1 MYTYS
6 KPFVVHLIKYPQPIQ
21 EIATEYSDS
30 WDPVR
35 FQSSISVPSMRKS
48 NHPYRPHQRQP
59 MLPKGLALVATLSLM
74 MLVVIVAVGLLSL
87 ASVSLRASG
96 EQDAINTARANARMA
111 MILALG
117 ELQKNAGPDQR
128 ITMSAGL
135 TTKTQSSN
143 VSWTGTVNVDKS
155 GSAARNPKDLPV
167 TWLVSGDKPDPATE
181 LTDANSPKLASITDK
196 AGTKSDIRAAY
207 QNVSVGKRKGRF
219 AWWIGDEGVKAR
231 IDMARPEGAQ
241 PPARERLARAQ
252 SPMEYGIMRIDENW
266 TELAPG
272 GNISKL
278 SLVTTPTAA
287 LAANRHTIPSEYFND
302 VTTGGSGLPVNVVD
316 GGMKADLSLIFDRG
330 QRSKKYSTRY
340 FGVNVPTQKA
350 HNGANIDQFGAPS
363 DPKKFFLSDTLSK
376 NGSVPVGPNWGNLWN
391 YATLWQNVSGQQMPL
406 TGLYPTPWSDLRQRN
421 WLPYTNHNAGPYQN
435 DLQHTNSPVAPVIAT
450 LQMGFRLKSQPV
462 KAATAN
468 QPALYKAQ
476 VEIKPLLGIWNP
488 YNVTIQATPYRFDWA
503 LYPFF
508 RFNYARPDG
517 TDARLTRLWLR
528 REWGAGAGDM
538 PTAEK
543 QDGGRYFSM
552 ETPAVDLNPGEFR
565 LFSVTKQV
573 SLTSQS
579 IQKLEPAWSE
589 KGAFV
594 VDLTYKTK
602 NANNEIVYATRE
614 VPAGYLAWFG
624 DIVLQDTYAKSSNPD
639 DDFNSEFPGFD
650 HEKNASTWFTFKAGG
665 NVLFRTTD
673 LWNAHP
679 DASTIVPE
687 PVVSGWKG
695 GAATNTTKEKHP
707 IEKIAGDDYVPHI
720 ATWSVFT
727 RTTTQMMNR
736 AANQRLRGW
745 ADTNPRAAV
754 SQPAWDGS
762 TADKSGRKGWH
773 FTSNL
778 MGGAHDPAPR
788 GSIGDGGNDSP
799 NRGLIGEGGRAE
811 PEPQI
816 WDIARYSGYGGASNT
831 PTGQPNVVVYDVPR
845 GPLVSL
851 GQFQHAQLSRYNFE
865 PGFVVG
871 NSYAN
876 PRIPL
881 NGIVSSDFNGTTGLN
896 IADTSHEVNRRL
908 WDRFFFSSLAADYV
922 SVSSNTL
929 DKAFDF
935 KAVSSGSKPLPNP
948 RMQFVALPG
957 DTSFDNILTGV
968 GAADR
973 GPEMMAA
980 RIRIKGAFNV
990 NSTSKNAWKALLST
1004 MGASQLP
1011 VVSESGGRWSKLS
1024 WNDPKGIRFNRFGHV
1039 LADKPYEAGNSGDG
1053 PEFWR
1058 GWRNL
1063 SEQELDDLA
1072 TEIVKEVKER
1082 GPFRSLAE
1090 FVNRN
1095 PGGNKA
1101 QQTKGCLQAALDR
1114 TVNAKLPTDVGFPAA
1129 NPTGDHFSKAVANE
1143 NQAVGSASYLM
1154 QGDVLQALAPVLQ
1167 VRSDYFRI
1175 RTCGEALDASGKVT
1189 ARVRCEAFVQ
1199 RVAEFVDAAD
1209 PVHSTADEIKA
1220 KPNQLFGRKFRIV
1233 SFRWLSDSDI

>member
-1 MYTYS
+1 MKHIET
-6 KPFVVHLIKYPQPIQ
+6 H
-21 EIATEYSDS
+21 
-30 WDPVR
+30 
-35 FQSSISVPSMRKS
+35 PSCS
-48 NHPYRPHQRQP
+48 TPTAPPPN
-59 MLPKGLALVATLSLM
+59 GFALVVTLSLM
-74 MLVVIVAVGLLSL
+74 MLLVIVAVGLLSL
-87 ASVSLRASG
+87 GSIALRTSG
-96 EQDAINTARANARMA
+96 SQDAINTARANARMA
-111 MILALG
+111 MVIALG
-117 ELQKNAGPDQR
+117 ELQKNTGPDQR
-128 ITMSAGL
+128 ITMTAALAG
-135 TTKTQSSN
+135 TDN
-143 VSWTGTVNVDKS
+143 VPNNAWTGTITVDES
-155 GSAARNPKDLPV
+155 APAGGSAKDLPV
-167 TWLVSGDKPDPATE
+167 TWLVSGQKPDPSKQ
-181 LTDANSPKLASITDK
+181 LTDKDSSKLASIKDK
-196 AGTKSDIRAAY
+196 SGVETEIRAAY
-207 QNVSVGKRKGRF
+207 QNITVGRNKGRF
-219 AWWIGDEGVKAR
+219 AWWAGDEGVKAR
-231 IDMARPEGAQ
+231 VDMARPEGAA

-252 SPMEYGIMRIDENW
+252 SPMESGISRMDEDW
-266 TELAPG
+266 KEFSPG
-272 GNISKL
+272 GSVRKQNLITL
-278 SLVTTPTAA
+278 NTTA
-287 LAANRHTIPSEYFND
+287 LAANRLTIPSEYFND
-302 VTTGGSGLPVNVVD
+302 ITTGGSGLPVNIVD
-316 GGMKADLSLIFDRG
+316 GGMKADLSLIFDRS
-330 QRSKKYSTRY
+330 QRGKKYSMQY
-340 FGVNVPTQKA
+340 FGVSAPTQKA
-350 HNGANIDQFGAPS
+350 HNGATVDQFGTPS
-363 DPKKFFLSDTLSK
+363 DARKFFLSDTLSK

-421 WLPYTNHNAGPYQN
+421 WLPYTNHNAGTYQN
-435 DLQHTNSPVAPVIAT
+435 DLQHTNSPVAPVIST
-450 LQMGFRLKSQPV
+450 LQMGFRLKSQLV
-462 KAATAN
+462 KPAN
-468 QPALYKAQ
+468 GTQPALYKAQ

-517 TDARLTRLWLR
+517 NDARLTRLWLR

-573 SLTSQS
+573 NLKSQS

-602 NANNEIVYATRE
+602 NDKNEIIYATRE

-624 DIVLQDTYAKSSNPD
+624 DIVLQDTYSKSSNPD
-639 DDFNSEFPGFD
+639 DDFNTEFPGFD
-650 HEKNASTWFTFKAGG
+650 HENNASTWFTLKAGG

-679 DASTIVPE
+679 EAKPIVPE

-695 GAATNTTKEKHP
+695 GAATNTTKEKHL
-707 IEKIAGDDYVPHI
+707 IEKIAGEDYVPHI

-727 RTTTQMMNR
+727 RTTTQLMEK
-736 AANQRLRGW
+736 AADQRLRGW
-745 ADTNPRAAV
+745 TDTNPRAAV

-762 TADKSGRKGWH
+762 KADKAGRKGWH
-773 FTSNL
+773 FTSCL

-788 GSIGDGGNDSP
+788 GAIGDGGNDNP

-811 PEPQI
+811 PEPQV
-816 WDIARYSGYGGASNT
+816 WDITRYSGYGGASNT

-845 GPLVSL
+845 SPLVSI

-865 PGFVVG
+865 PGFIVG

-881 NGIVSSDFNGTTGLN
+881 DATVSSNFNGTTGLN
-896 IADTSHEVNRRL
+896 IVDTSHEVNQRL
-908 WDRFFFSSLAADYV
+908 WDKFFFSSLAADHV
-922 SVSSNTL
+922 SSSSNTL

-935 KAVSSGSKPLPNP
+935 KAITSDAKPLPNP
-948 RMQFVALPG
+948 RMQFVPLPG
-957 DTSFDNILTGV
+957 DTSFDKILSGS
-968 GAADR
+968 GASER

-980 RIRIKGAFNV
+980 RVRIKGAFNV

-1011 VVSESGGRWSKLS
+1011 VVSESGGKWSKLS
-1024 WNDPKGIRFNRFGHV
+1024 WNDPNGIRFNRFGHV
-1039 LADKPYEAGNSGDG
+1039 LSEKPYEAGGSGAE

-1063 SEQELDDLA
+1063 SEKELDDLA
-1072 TEIVKEVKER
+1072 TEIVKEVRER

-1095 PGGNKA
+1095 PGGNTD
-1101 QQTKGCLQAALDR
+1101 QQLKGGLQAALDR
-1114 TVNAKLPTDVGFPAA
+1114 TVNAKLPTDVGFPTS
-1129 NPTGDHFSKAVANE
+1129 NPTGDHFSKAVTNE
-1143 NQAVGSASYLM
+1143 NQAVGNASYLT

-1175 RTCGEALDASGKVT
+1175 RTCGEALDAAGNVT
-1189 ARVRCEAFVQ
+1189 ARARCEAFVQ
-1199 RVAEFVDAAD
+1199 RTPEFVDPAD
-1209 PVHSTADEIKA
+1209 PVHYTADELKT
-1220 KPNQLFGRKFRIV
+1220 KSNQLFGRKFQIV
-1233 SFRWLSDSDI
+1233 SFRWLSDSEV

>member
-1 MYTYS
+1 MKKTDI
-6 KPFVVHLIKYPQPIQ
+6 LNLQQPLR
-21 EIATEYSDS
+21 TM
-30 WDPVR
+30 P
-35 FQSSISVPSMRKS
+35 RK
-48 NHPYRPHQRQP
+48 
-59 MLPKGLALVATLSLM
+59 GFALVVTLSLM
-74 MLVVIVAVGLLSL
+74 MLLVIVAVGLLSL
-87 ASVSLRASG
+87 GTIALRTSG
-96 EQDAINTARANARMA
+96 GQEAINTARANARMA
-111 MILALG
+111 MIIALG
-117 ELQKNAGPDQR
+117 ELQKNTGPDQR
-128 ITMSAGL
+128 ITMTAGL
-135 TTKTQSSN
+135 TSKTQSPN
-143 VSWTGTVNVDKS
+143 AAWTGTVNIDKS
-155 GSAARNPKDLPV
+155 SPSGGSAKDMPV
-167 TWLVSGDKPDPATE
+167 SWLVSGQKPDPANE
-181 LTDANSPKLASITDK
+181 LTDKNSSKLASLKDK
-196 AGTKSDIRAAY
+196 TGATSEIRAAY
-207 QNVSVGKRKGRF
+207 QNVTVGRNKGRY

-231 IDMARPEGAQ
+231 IDVARPEGSQ
-241 PPARERLARAQ
+241 PPARERLARSQ
-252 SPMEYGIMRIDENW
+252 SPMEYGIARIDENW
-266 TELAPG
+266 NELAAG
-272 GNISKL
+272 GKISKQNL
-278 SLVTTPTAA
+278 ITTHTAA
-287 LAANRHTIPSEYFND
+287 LAVNRQTIPSEYFND
-302 VTTGGSGLPVNVVD
+302 VTTGGTGLPVNVVD
-316 GGMKADLSLIFDRG
+316 GGMKADLSLIFDRS
-330 QRSKKYSTRY
+330 QRTKKYSNQY
-340 FGVNVPTQKA
+340 FGINPPTQKA
-350 HNGANIDQFGAPS
+350 HNGANVDQFGAPT
-363 DPKKFFLSDTLSK
+363 DAKKFFLSDILSK

-421 WLPYTNHNAGPYQN
+421 WLPYTNHNAGTYQN
-435 DLQHTNSPVAPVIAT
+435 DLQHTNSPVAPVVST
-450 LQMGFRLKSQPV
+450 LQMGFRLKSQLV
-462 KAATAN
+462 KAATGS

-573 SLTSQS
+573 NLTSQS

-602 NANNEIVYATRE
+602 NAKNEVIYATRE

-624 DIVLQDTYAKSSNPD
+624 DIVLQDTYAKSSNPE
-639 DDFNSEFPGFD
+639 DDFNTEFPGFD
-650 HEKNASTWFTFKAGG
+650 HERNASTWFTLKAGG

-679 DASTIVPE
+679 EATTIVPE

-695 GAATNTTKEKHP
+695 GAATNTTKEKHL

-727 RTTTQMMNR
+727 RTTTQLMEK

-745 ADTNPRAAV
+745 VDTNPRAAV

-762 TADKSGRKGWH
+762 KAEKAGRKGWH
-773 FTSNL
+773 FTSCL

-811 PEPQI
+811 PEPQV
-816 WDIARYSGYGGASNT
+816 WDISRYSGYGGASNT
-831 PTGQPNVVVYDVPR
+831 PTGQSNVVIYDVPR
-845 GPLVSL
+845 SPLVSV

-865 PGFVVG
+865 PGFIVG

-881 NGIVSSDFNGTTGLN
+881 DALVSSNFNGTTGLT
-896 IADTSHEVNRRL
+896 IVDTSHEVNRRI
-908 WDRFFFSSLAADYV
+908 WDKFFFSSLGADHV
-922 SVSSNTL
+922 SASSTTL

-935 KAVSSGSKPLPNP
+935 KAVSSGAKPLPNP
-948 RMQFVALPG
+948 RMQFVPLQG
-957 DTSFDNILTGV
+957 DTSFDKILSASG
-968 GAADR
+968 GADR

-980 RIRIKGAFNV
+980 RVRIKGAFNV

-1011 VVSESGGRWSKLS
+1011 VVSETGGKWTKLS
-1024 WNDPKGIRFNRFGHV
+1024 WNDPNGIRFNRFGHA
-1039 LADKPYEAGNSGDG
+1039 LSEKPYEAGGSGAE

-1058 GWRNL
+1058 GWRSL
-1063 SEQELDDLA
+1063 SEKELDDLA

-1095 PGGNKA
+1095 PGGNQD
-1101 QQTKGCLQAALDR
+1101 QQLKGCLQAALDR
-1114 TVNAKLPTDVGFPAA
+1114 TVNAKLPTDVGFPAS
-1129 NPTGDHFSKAVANE
+1129 NPTGDHFSKAVTDE

-1154 QGDVLQALAPVLQ
+1154 QGDVLQSLAPVLQ

-1189 ARVRCEAFVQ
+1189 ARARCEAFVQ
-1199 RVAEFVDAAD
+1199 RTPEFVDPAD
-1209 PVHSTADEIKA
+1209 VVHATADEIKT
-1220 KPNQLFGRKFRIV
+1220 KSNQLFGRKFQIV
-1233 SFRWLSDSDI
+1233 SFRWLSDSEV